1 MQISFTLSFS
11 IGFAHIG
18 RVGSVAVTIS
28 IAIERY
34 MSVCYPTTSS
44 SCHKRLLFP
53 LPIVFSVLYNVPKFF
68 EIVKCSEEEI
78 NRTMIVDLLSKQRQ
92 NSGDTTNSTAD
103 ITLFVNGRNETI
115 ALDVFD
121 QDEEDRKS
129 LCDPYGT
136 RATSLRNNKWYIIF
150 YVFLSE
156 LFFVEIMPWITV
168 VILNISTWK
177 GITSFQKKRQALK
190 EKSRNNAIKGK
201 YVDLELL
208 YKNVMFFLLT

>member
-1 MQISFTLSFS
+1 MFRKSFCSSLAEYLCEYHLNFFS

-53 LPIVFSVLYNVPKFF
+53 LPIAFSILYNIPKFF
-68 EIVKCSEEEI
+68 EIVKCNEEEI
-78 NRTMIVDLLSKQRQ
+78 NRTMITDLLSKQRQ
-92 NSGDTTNSTAD
+92 NSGDTTNGTAD

-121 QDEEDRKS
+121 EEDRKS

-136 RATSLRNNKWYIIF
+136 RVSSLRNNKWYIIF

-156 LFFVEIMPWITV
+156 LFLVEIMPWITV

-177 GITSFQKKRQALK
+177 GITRFQKKRQALK
-190 EKSRNNAIKGK
+190 EKSSNDAVKGK
-201 YVDLELL
+201 YVYL
-208 YKNVMFFLLT
+208 